1 MTRTMSRISL
11 RVLQQLALAVLV
23 ALAGCAT
30 VPSAPAGPSIERLL
44 TAAGFKTVAASSVPQ
59 LQRLPALPQ
68 GQVTAVT
75 QTGRSW
81 FVYPDPV
88 NQRIF
93 VGTRAEYDAYLR
105 LQAQSGLPAQD
116 PYASSIR
123 QDEAMTAKSKRYAS
137 VPEWELE
144 EWPEFGNLGW

>member
-1 MTRTMSRISL
+1 MSRISPCAL
-11 RVLQQLALAVLV
+11 RNLALAVLI

-30 VPSAPAGPSIERLL
+30 APSAPAGPSNESLL
-44 TAAGFKTVAASSVPQ
+44 ASAGFKTVAATSIPL
-59 LQRLPALPQ
+59 LQRLPTLPQ
-68 GQVTAVT
+68 GQVTAIT
-75 QTGRSW
+75 QTGRTW

-88 NQRIF
+88 NRRIF

-105 LQAQSGLPAQD
+105 LRAQSGLPAQD

>member
-1 MTRTMSRISL
+1 
-11 RVLQQLALAVLV
+11 
-23 ALAGCAT
+23 
-30 VPSAPAGPSIERLL
+30 
-44 TAAGFKTVAASSVPQ
+44 
-59 LQRLPALPQ
+59 
-68 GQVTAVT
+68 VTAVT
-75 QTGRSW
+75 QTGRTW
-81 FVYPDPV
+81 FVYPDPG

-93 VGTRAEYDAYLR
+93 VGT
-105 LQAQSGLPAQD
+105 QAQYGAYVRLRAQAGIPEQD